1 MNLLK
6 EFAKDFTR
14 STGIKV
20 DMYEDKTFP
29 HWKRLMINKNELD
42 CEQMN
47 EISTFIMKRFSV
59 PQKYSHLMV
68 KLHITFGGHL
78 CITADVKDLERVYKK

>member
-1 MNLLK
+1 MNLLR
-6 EFAKDFTR
+6 EFAKDFTK

-29 HWKRLMINKNELD
+29 HWKRLLINKNELD

-47 EISTFIMKRFSV
+47 AISMFIIKRFSQ
-59 PQKYSHLMV
+59 PRLYSHLLV
-68 KLHITFGGHL
+68 KLHITFRGQL
-78 CITADVKDLERVYKK
+78 CITADVKELERVYNK

>member
-6 EFAKDFTR
+6 EFAKDFTK

-20 DMYEDKTFP
+20 DMYEDKTYP
-29 HWKRLMINKNELD
+29 HWKRLLLPTQLD

-47 EISTFIMKRFSV
+47 MISLFILQRFSE
-59 PQKYSHLMV
+59 PKKFSHRMV
-68 KLHITFGGHL
+68 KLHITFGGQL
-78 CITADVKDLERVYKK
+78 CITADTKDLERVYSK